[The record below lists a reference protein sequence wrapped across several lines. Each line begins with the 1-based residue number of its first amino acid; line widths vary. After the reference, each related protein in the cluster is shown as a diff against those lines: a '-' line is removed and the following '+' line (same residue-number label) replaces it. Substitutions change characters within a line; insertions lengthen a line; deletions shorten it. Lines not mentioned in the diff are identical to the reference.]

1 MGASSLVFQVAAIV
15 APLFLI
21 VSIGYLYGARHR
33 PEMQITNR
41 LIMDVFMP
49 ALIFSVMIGD
59 DFHIGQYYWLMLG
72 GASLMLISGLLA
84 YLLANAL
91 GFSWRSFVPPA
102 MFSNWANLGIPLYVL
117 TLGEVALGGGIMLV
131 VVGNVLLFTIG
142 TYIFSD
148 RLSGFE
154 ILRTPIIIAVLLG
167 ILFNISNIPIPG
179 LLAKPI
185 AMLGQVTIP
194 LMLFSLGVRLTR
206 VNWNDFSV
214 GLTIAVFCP
223 LVGVSLALLICQFL
237 PLSEL
242 NQNILILFGVL
253 PPAVVNFMLAE
264 QYDCEAEKVAS
275 MVLVGNLASII
286 SIPVVLYLLLS
297 N

>member
-1 MGASSLVFQVAAIV
+1 MGTGSLVFQVATIV

-59 DFHIGQYYWLMLG
+59 DFHIGQYYWLMIG
-72 GASLMLISGLLA
+72 GAALMLISGLLA
-84 YLLANAL
+84 YLLASAM

-117 TLGEVALGGGIMLV
+117 TLGEVALGGGIMLI

-148 RLSGFE
+148 KLSGFE
-154 ILRTPIIIAVLLG
+154 VLRTPIIIAVLLG
-167 ILFNISNIPIPG
+167 ILFNLTSFPVPE
-179 LLAKPI
+179 LVAKPI
-185 AMLGQVTIP
+185 VMLGQVTIP

-206 VNWNDFSV
+206 VDWSDFNV
-214 GLTIAVFCP
+214 GLVMAVFCP
-223 LVGVSLALLICQFL
+223 VVGVPLALLICQIL

-275 MVLVGNLASII
+275 MVLVGNLASIV
-286 SIPVVLYLLLS
+286 SIPVVLFLLLS
-297 N
+297 A

>member
-1 MGASSLVFQVAAIV
+1 
-15 APLFLI
+15 
-21 VSIGYLYGARHR
+21 
-33 PEMQITNR
+33 
-41 LIMDVFMP
+41 
-49 ALIFSVMIGD
+49 
-59 DFHIGQYYWLMLG
+59 
-72 GASLMLISGLLA
+72 MLISGVLA
-84 YLLANAL
+84 YLLAGVL

-148 RLSGFE
+148 KLSGLE
-154 ILRTPIIIAVLLG
+154 VLRTPIIIAVLLG
-167 ILFNISNIPIPG
+167 ILVN
-179 LLAKPI
+179 LLSVPVPDLFTKPI

-214 GLTIAVFCP
+214 GLAMAVFCP
-223 LVGVSLALLICQFL
+223 VVGVLLALLICQFL

-275 MVLVGNLASII
+275 MVLVGNLASIV
-286 SIPVVLYLLLS
+286 SIPVVLFLVLS
-297 N
+297 A